1 MIIIISYE
9 SFFHNILWNLSL
21 ILVRGCKHSNWKKKN
36 FAIVN
41 LNVKKKKCVTV
52 NESYY
57 LIKIIIMIIIM
68 IMADV
73 LNYQMGYFLKKKEKR
88 VISAASSRV
97 NLKKKI
103 RVMSFLY

>member
-1 MIIIISYE
+1 
-9 SFFHNILWNLSL
+9 
-21 ILVRGCKHSNWKKKN
+21 
-36 FAIVN
+36 
-41 LNVKKKKCVTV
+41 
-52 NESYY
+52 
-57 LIKIIIMIIIM
+57 MIIIM